1 MLPSIR
7 ALAAFEAAGR
17 LESFT
22 LAAQELGMTQSAIS
36 HQIRSLEDQVG
47 QPLFNRLHR
56 SAVLTDAGRDL
67 QFTIRDCFQR
77 LEAGLKRLDQYKK
90 PNQVIVCMPP
100 SLAGRWLMPRLE
112 DYHAQCPGHDV
123 WLHTTNDDVDI
134 ARGEFHVVVRRGRP
148 TTPDIECWELFAD
161 PLTAFA
167 SPELIRKTQLGGPA
181 EILNSPLLYDER
193 REDWALWF
201 GTAGISA
208 NPVQGY
214 NFSDSGMLL
223 EAAAAGFGFAL
234 GSIVLAAPD
243 VAADR
248 LAAPFP
254 SVTVAGDGYF
264 ACVSQRYAGLEK
276 VQKFRRWLDEQAAHT
291 RAWVEA
297 QAPDLHKEQ
306 TP

>member
-67 QFTIRDCFQR
+67 QVTIQDCFLR

-100 SLAGRWLMPRLE
+100 SLAGRWLMPRL
-112 DYHAQCPGHDV
+112 DAYHAENPGHDV
-123 WLHTTNDDVDI
+123 WLHTTNYDVDI
-134 ARGEFHVVVRRGRP
+134 ARGEFHVVVCRGRP
-148 TTPDIECWELFAD
+148 TSPDIECWELFSD

-167 SPELIRKTQLGGPA
+167 APDLIARTGAASPADLLG
-181 EILNSPLLYDER
+181 SPLLHDER

-201 GTAGISA
+201 GAAGISA

-223 EAAAAGFGFAL
+223 EAAVAGFGFAL
-234 GSIVLAAPD
+234 GSMILAAPD
-243 VAADR
+243 VDAGR

-254 SVTVAGDGYF
+254 DLTLAGEGYF
-264 ACVSQRYAGLEK
+264 ACISHRYAGLEK
-276 VQKFRRWLDEQAAHT
+276 VRKFRRWLDEEAART
-291 RAWVEA
+291 RAWVET
-297 QAPDLHKEQ
+297 QAPNHPKEHR
-306 TP
+306 T

>member
-1 MLPSIR
+1 MLPSTR

-67 QFTIRDCFQR
+67 QFTVRDCFQR

-100 SLAGRWLMPRLE
+100 SLAGRWLMPRL
-112 DYHAQCPGHDV
+112 DGYHAQCPGHDV

-134 ARGEFHVVVRRGRP
+134 ARGEFHVVIRRGRP
-148 TTPDIECWELFAD
+148 TAPDIECWELFAD
-161 PLTAFA
+161 PLTVYGAPGRIAA
-167 SPELIRKTQLGGPA
+167 SALGTPA
-181 EILNSPLLYDER
+181 DVLKAPLLYDER
-193 REDWALWF
+193 REDWAMWF
-201 GTAGISA
+201 EAAGIEA

-223 EAAAAGFGFAL
+223 EAAASGFGFCL
-234 GSIVLAAPD
+234 GSMVLAAGE
-243 VAADR
+243 VAAGR

-254 SVTVAGDGYF
+254 EVIVPGEGYF
-264 ACVSQRYAGLEK
+264 ACVSERVAGLEK
-276 VQKFRRWLDEQAAHT
+276 VQKFRRWLDDQAAQT
-291 RAWVEA
+291 RSWVA
-297 QAPDLHKEQ
+297 RHAPNPTKEIH
-306 TP
+306 P